1 MAVTPEGRTK
11 AAIKKVLSEF
21 PHYGYWPVPAGY
33 GESTLDYVGCINGRA
48 FLIEAKAPGK
58 KPTDRQKQIIGA
70 ARRAGARVFV
80 IDNVES
86 DTLTELATFLHFWSR
101 RPFLIGEEP

>member
-1 MAVTPEGRTK
+1 MATTPEGRVK

-33 GESTLDYVGCINGRA
+33 GESTLDYVGCINGSA

-86 DTLTELATFLHFWSR
+86 DVLAELCTFLHFWNR
-101 RPFLIGEEP
+101 RPFVIGEEP